1 MAQFIFNTGP
11 PTFDTLQEIA
21 VLIRSIKFLSPEVAL
36 FLYKSTR
43 RPCM

>member
-1 MAQFIFNTGP
+1 MAQFIFNSGQ
-11 PTFDTLQEIA
+11 PTLDTLQEIA
-21 VLIRSIKFLSPEVAL
+21 VSIRSIKCLSPEVAL